1 MWLRAVQETVSSV
14 NGLMWN
20 CLEITIRSLLKF
32 NNEFDN
38 NCTRWK
44 RLVYIIWCVLDYTRA
59 KKKKRLRNNIKNIVQ
74 EILSFFLSPE
84 IVLNRGYT
92 LENYIIRNYI
102 MSWSLKKSMRDV
114 SLISHFFHAR
124 SFPFHR
130 PWIGLGQRNKMIEKE
145 EEKEKPS
152 VQSTFLKKTYFNQ
165 GRSSNSRRYD
175 SKSSLFCKI

>member
-59 KKKKRLRNNIKNIVQ
+59 KKKKRLWNNIKNIVQ